1 MVLSDE
7 VVEIFGL
14 ADLDGRF
21 TIGINGFERSEI
33 GAALVDGHRFGNTIL
48 SDRFLKEMPGCN
60 LVPLGA
66 QQKIYGVTVLV
77 DGPVE
82 IPPFTFEPDVGLVHL
97 PALAHRPLVAAKRLS
112 NSGTILI

>member
-1 MVLSDE
+1 
-7 VVEIFGL
+7 
-14 ADLDGRF
+14 
-21 TIGINGFERSEI
+21 
-33 GAALVDGHRFGNTIL
+33 
-48 SDRFLKEMPGCN
+48 MPGYN
-60 LVPLGA
+60 LVSLGA

-112 NSGTILI
+112 NSGTTLITQRCTVE